1 MTKYREGGLRIDI
14 YEDENYILVDN
25 RASSKNIPSGKH
37 KFENPEE
44 LKEFLQSYGCW
55 IDWASFPEQ

>member
-14 YEDENYILVDN
+14 YENENYILVDN
-25 RASSKNIPSGKH
+25 FASTRTDIPSGKH
-37 KFENPEE
+37 IFENPEK

-55 IDWASFPEQ
+55 IDWNSTEK